1 MKNKKPIYIHQDKPV
16 KPFPVVQCV
25 VVSALVIGA
34 LILLIEYGIIKIK

>member
-25 VVSALVIGA
+25 AGAALVIGV
-34 LILLIEYGIIKIK
+34 LVLLIEYGVIKIK